1 MQVRIQATASRSG
14 DRVVDRR
21 SFIAGTLATFAA
33 PLAAEAQQTGKVHR
47 IGFLGTEPRN
57 PRTEPFFQGM
67 RDIGYVEGTNLVV
80 EYRHGPYEQ
89 LPDLAAELVRL
100 KLDVLVA
107 LAPPASLAAKAATT
121 TIPIVFFSSD
131 PVAAGIVPSLA
142 RPGGNLTG
150 VSYEAGLEIYG
161 KQMEMLKQVVRALSR
176 VIVPTNI
183 DPAASALL
191 KNIALA
197 SQALSVQVKFLR
209 GRDPAELDRAFNA
222 LARLRGDA
230 LLVPPFPFFFTQ
242 VKWIV
247 DLAARRRLPAVY
259 SSRAFVTAG
268 GLMAYGPDVPALYRR
283 VAVYVDK
290 VLKGT
295 NPGDMPVEQPTTFE
309 LTVNLKTAK
318 VLSLTIAPTL
328 LLQADHVIDDRH

>member
-1 MQVRIQATASRSG
+1 
-14 DRVVDRR
+14 VDRR
-21 SFIAGTLATFAA
+21 SFIAGALATIAA
-33 PLAAEAQQTGKVHR
+33 PLATEAQQTGKVYR
-47 IGFLGTEPRN
+47 IGFLAPEPRN
-57 PRTEPFFQGM
+57 SRTEAFFQGM
-67 RDIGYVEGTNLVV
+67 RDLGYLEGTNLLV
-80 EYRHGPYEQ
+80 EYRHGPYER

-100 KLDVLVA
+100 KLDVLVP

-131 PVAAGIVPSLA
+131 PVGAGIVPNLA

-161 KQMEMLKQVVRALSR
+161 KQMEMLKQVVPALSR
-176 VIVPTNI
+176 VVVPSNI

-197 SQALSVQVKFLR
+197 GQALRVQVKFLQ
-209 GRDPAELDRAFNA
+209 GRDPAELDRGFNA

-230 LLVPPFPFFFTQ
+230 LLVPPPPFFFTHL
-242 VKWIV
+242 KWIV

-259 SSRAFVTAG
+259 TTREFVAAG
-268 GLMAYGPDVPALYRR
+268 GLMAYGPDVPAVYRR

-290 VLKGT
+290 VLRGA

-318 VLSLTIAPTL
+318 VLGLTIPQTL
-328 LLQADHVIDDRH
+328 LLQADHMIE